1 MILAF
6 ILGGICG
13 FLTTAILASR
23 AIREAENETFIRCMK
38 DAQKSFNRTWKGE
51 QI

>member
-6 ILGGICG
+6 ILGGLCG
-13 FLTTAILASR
+13 FITTAILASK
-23 AIREAENETFIRCMK
+23 AIREAENEMVTRCMK
-38 DAQKSFNRTWKGE
+38 DTQRSFGRTWKGE